1 MEKNN
6 VTVKVLRQRYT
17 LYTFEIIFCSEYF
30 FFITLL
36 IFNFQTEL
44 ACCELEIQK
53 KLQGLKIL

>member
-17 LYTFEIIFCSEYF
+17 FEIISCSEYF

-53 KLQGLKIL
+53 NLQGLKIL